1 MANLLS
7 SGSAVEEAIAK
18 ALEKRR
24 GEPGWV
30 DDGKWDE
37 SFDVPDVIPVQG
49 VGTVGDFSSAKN
61 YRSGFGRNAGDRLM
75 PVAPG
80 SGVVSSAGSNL
91 LGGTEM
97 DNYLNE
103 MEIASAANRSAA
115 EIEAAERYAD
125 AQQSAAKRSKGDA
138 IKGAIISV
146 GATAIGAAI

>member
-7 SGSAVEEAIAK
+7 SSSAVDEAIAK
-18 ALEKRR
+18 AIERRR

-30 DDGKWDE
+30 GAGEWDE
-37 SFDVPDVIPVQG
+37 SFDVPDVIPTQG
-49 VGTVGDFSSAKN
+49 IGTVGDFSSAKN

-75 PVAPG
+75 PIAPG
-80 SGVVSSAGSNL
+80 SSFSSAGSNL

-115 EIEAAERYAD
+115 EIQAAEQYAD
-125 AQQSAAKRSKGDA
+125 AKRSAAKQSKGDA
-138 IKGAIISV
+138 IKGALLAV
-146 GATAIGAAI
+146 GTTAIGAAI